1 MTDSNQESGSED
13 YGPLSSA
20 AVGVLLKEMVRRAI
34 EAIQAQLFSFEA
46 QSKDSP
52 FSDKPDFVT
61 TADQT
66 AQEIYLRLIQRCFP
80 GYGVIAEEDNH
91 RISCSLPG
99 ANFCITVDP
108 LDGTKAFMRRQSYGV
123 GTMVS
128 LLRDEEIISAYVG
141 DVMTRELYG
150 FRPQSNNVH
159 RISQYNIGRKLQIDP
174 DRPLSNQVLLV
185 SDPPRTFSERVRRV
199 LLPEILGSEST
210 HRPFRSFE
218 ITSGSI
224 GIEFSRLWK
233 SEVGGLVVRQGPM
246 TPWDFCP
253 VFGISRK
260 LGFVFLGVY
269 EDGLRPI
276 KPPALRRAFSL
287 ERECLIVHQ
296 SRIDELRGALY
307 GKDHTLA

>member
-1 MTDSNQESGSED
+1 MTEFNADTPTSD
-13 YGPLSSA
+13 YGHLSAA

-34 EAIQAQLFSFEA
+34 EAIQAQLFTFES

-61 TADQT
+61 TADRT
-66 AQEIYLRLIQRCFP
+66 TQEIYLRLIQRCFP
-80 GYGVIAEEDNH
+80 GYGVIAEEDEH
-91 RISCSLPG
+91 RIPCSLAG

-174 DRPLSNQVLLV
+174 GRPLSNQVLLV
-185 SDPPRTFSERVRRV
+185 SDPPRSFSERVRRI
-199 LLPEILGSEST
+199 LLPEILGCTSAN
-210 HRPFRSFE
+210 RPFRSFE

-233 SEVGGLVVRQGPM
+233 GEVGGLVVRQGPM

-269 EDGLRPI
+269 ENELRPI
-276 KPPALRRAFSL
+276 IPAALRSAFSL

-296 SRIDELRGALY
+296 SRIDELRSALY
-307 GKDHTLA
+307 GTDHTVA